1 MAYSKALI
9 RKTVTVALSATIG
22 FSSLGFIGANVGHAA
37 DATEAYDEYQWQ
49 DQDQYQDQYEDQYQD
64 RDEDQDQNQDPS
76 QEQSE
81 DLSQDPSQEQSVS
94 ANSVGTSIINTGK
107 KYLGV
112 KYKFGAKSGI
122 TSAFDCSSFMQ
133 YIFKQH
139 GIKLP
144 RSSKQQSKVG
154 KYVSKSNMRVG
165 DLIFFDSVKSRPGI
179 DHVAVYAGNGQILHT
194 YGKPGVT
201 FSKLSAW
208 DHKIVTIRRVIN

>member
-1 MAYSKALI
+1 MTYSKTLI

-22 FSSLGFIGANVGHAA
+22 LSSLGFIGADVGHAA

-49 DQDQYQDQYEDQYQD
+49 YQDQYEDQYQD
-64 RDEDQDQNQDPS
+64 RDQDQNQSQDSS
-76 QEQSE
+76 QEQS
-81 DLSQDPSQEQSVS
+81 DDQSQEQSVS

-139 GIKLP
+139 GIELP

-154 KYVSKSNMRVG
+154 KYVSKSNLRVG

-208 DHKIVTIRRVIN
+208 EKKIVTIRRVIN